1 MPNPLDFTPSKNA
14 LYDASQGASR
24 AFWAGGAGAPVDM
37 FTGLLN
43 APLMLGGYV
52 GNKLGLLS
60 GNQMPQ
66 PITKPVGGS
75 EWLAEKMRAMGL
87 LQDAPGTVA
96 DEWGQAVGG
105 LLGPVAAAK
114 APQIATM
121 ANRGMANLAAPA
133 AMNKQMGAI
142 VYHGSPHKFDKF
154 DSTKIGS
161 GEGAQAY
168 GHGVYLADR
177 KSVAEYYKAALS
189 NSPQIKNR
197 QSTWGE
203 LKFIDSNGDSLSGES
218 LFRAMYS
225 PGAKVSGQ
233 KVVSIEESASGPIA
247 LLQNKYGKTSPY
259 PYDKNR
265 ITDPF
270 AVSAAVPRNWV
281 RDMGDGAIY
290 KVDLPDTAI
299 AKMLNWDKPLSQQAP
314 EVKSALS
321 SMGVNVDSKMTGG
334 EWHNQAARGL
344 ASGNFKAGRPDIAAQ
359 LKNSG
364 IPGIRYLDGGS
375 RGAGTGT
382 SNYVVLP
389 GEESALKILERNG
402 RGLLS
407 P

>member
-1 MPNPLDFTPSKNA
+1 MPNPLDFTPSRNA

-114 APQIATM
+114 APQIAAM
-121 ANRGMANLAAPA
+121 ANRGMANLAVPA
-133 AMNKQMGAI
+133 TMNKQMGAI
-142 VYHGSPHKFDKF
+142 VYHGSPHKFDAF
-154 DSTKIGS
+154 DSSKIGT
-161 GEGAQAY
+161 GEGTNEWGPGIYQAAKEKVASTY
-168 GHGVYLADR
+168 IPQSGGYIYKSELPDEKIAPMLNADIGWQSQSAGV
-177 KSVAEYYKAALS
+177 KSVWLEYLKEFEYKTPNEALAHAKRVS
-189 NSPQIKNR
+189 RNDYGKLNSGNGMYEIMR
-197 QSTWGE
+197 HDLGEGE
-203 LKFIDSNGDSLSGES
+203 LIKRLKDS
-218 LFRAMYS
+218 
-225 PGAKVSGQ
+225 
-233 KVVSIEESASGPIA
+233 
-247 LLQNKYGKTSPY
+247 
-259 PYDKNR
+259 
-265 ITDPF
+265 
-270 AVSAAVPRNWV
+270 
-281 RDMGDGAIY
+281 
-290 KVDLPDTAI
+290 
-299 AKMLNWDKPLSQQAP
+299 
-314 EVKSALS
+314 
-321 SMGVNVDSKMTGG
+321 GV
-334 EWHNQAARGL
+334 
-344 ASGNFKAGRPDIAAQ
+344 
-359 LKNSG
+359 
-364 IPGIRYLDGGS
+364 PGIRYLDGGS

-382 SNYVVLP
+382 SNYVVFP